1 MEEEIYG
8 SHSDNPQDT
17 TLTHSP
23 PFSHHPHQYSHHF
36 QAHSSPS
43 SSSSSH
49 PSYPSPSSSSHPSN
63 QTNFSDLPKIEGEE
77 EEKQDRNQSHQQ
89 VEEGEEKNGMEKEE
103 SLVFKGDDPFSSPLQ
118 LFIEMK
124 ENKLNE
130 DPNNQKGHNQESERD
145 SERDSEKDSEEENKK
160 EKKEKKEAKE
170 EIKKYTKEISAIYFF
185 LINLY
190 EIGNRIETLMVKESF
205 SSLQNLKE
213 GVWGILRGWSITSP
227 SHPTYLSYLKSK
239 QFFKRIFYSLLY
251 SAIVSTASL
260 FILYT
265 PLADKFYS
273 SFPFS
278 ILATSIFVY
287 STSGSAV
294 HLIKVRVGGFS
305 FFLIYFLFLFLFLLL
320 FLLFLFPF

>member
-1 MEEEIYG
+1 M
-8 SHSDNPQDT
+8 
-17 TLTHSP
+17 
-23 PFSHHPHQYSHHF
+23 
-36 QAHSSPS
+36 
-43 SSSSSH
+43 
-49 PSYPSPSSSSHPSN
+49 
-63 QTNFSDLPKIEGEE
+63 PKIEGEE

-130 DPNNQKGHNQESERD
+130 DPNNQKGHNQESDRESERD